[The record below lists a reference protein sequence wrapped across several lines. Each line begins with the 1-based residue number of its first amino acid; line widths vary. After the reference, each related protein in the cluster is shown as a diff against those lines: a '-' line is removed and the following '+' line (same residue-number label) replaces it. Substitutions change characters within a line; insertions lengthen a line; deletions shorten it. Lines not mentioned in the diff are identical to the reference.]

1 MTLKKYK
8 KSQHYLS
15 DNTRFDCAQTTF
27 SLCLLLPFILIGGFN
42 TLDIII
48 RGFGYNPLITGIIY
62 MMSLMFISQLLGLP
76 FQWYKTFVIEEKY
89 GFNKTTYKTFFTDL
103 VKGTLLSMMIGVP
116 LLGAILWFFET
127 TGDNAWLICW
137 GFLSVMQLFLMFIA
151 PTFIM
156 PLFNKFEP
164 LEDGELKETIE
175 AYAKEHQ
182 FKCKGL
188 YTMDGSK
195 RSSKSNAFFTG
206 FGHSRRIVLFD
217 TLIKNH
223 TTQELLTVLAHEMG
237 HYKNAYPKTY
247 PFFNSNEWN
256 HLLYFI
262 SLFK

>member
-1 MTLKKYK
+1 MNIYLSFILVFLIGSYVLNMVVEWLNLKQCSPIIPKEFKETYDAEKYK

-164 LEDGELKETIE
+164 LEDGELK
-175 AYAKEHQ
+175 
-182 FKCKGL
+182 
-188 YTMDGSK
+188 
-195 RSSKSNAFFTG
+195 
-206 FGHSRRIVLFD
+206 
-217 TLIKNH
+217 
-223 TTQELLTVLAHEMG
+223 
-237 HYKNAYPKTY
+237 
-247 PFFNSNEWN
+247 
-256 HLLYFI
+256 
-262 SLFK
+262 